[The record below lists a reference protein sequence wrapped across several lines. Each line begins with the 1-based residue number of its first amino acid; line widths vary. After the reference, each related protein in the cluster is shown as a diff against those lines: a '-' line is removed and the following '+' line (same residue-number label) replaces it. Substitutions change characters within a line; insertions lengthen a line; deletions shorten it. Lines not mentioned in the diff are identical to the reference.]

1 MIALGVLGESS
12 QSGIEASATVRR
24 VGPKVTRFKAGSQV
38 VVCNKGL
45 FRTRARANEHECI
58 EIPSGLS
65 LQDAATIPAV
75 YATAFYSLVTIGQL
89 QPHQVSREEK
99 LLDFYLVLEANIME
113 SLFSFIVPQEAWV

>member
-1 MIALGVLGESS
+1 MIALGVMGESS
-12 QSGIEASATVRR
+12 ESGIEASATVRR
-24 VGPKVTRFKAGSQV
+24 VGAKVTRFKAGNQV

-45 FRTRARANEHECI
+45 FRTRARVDEHDCI

-89 QPHQVSREEK
+89 QPHQVSREK
-99 LLDFYLVLEANIME
+99 SPNL
-113 SLFSFIVPQEAWV
+113 